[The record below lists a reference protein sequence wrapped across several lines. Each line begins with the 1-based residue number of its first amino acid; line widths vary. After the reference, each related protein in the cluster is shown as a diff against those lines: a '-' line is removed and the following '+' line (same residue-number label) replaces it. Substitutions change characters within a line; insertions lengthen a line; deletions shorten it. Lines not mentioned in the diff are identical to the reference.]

1 MQIVEV
7 NIPLSPELEQTL
19 TNTLQS
25 IQESSTKSFV
35 ALERMA
41 SGLEYYARVQ
51 TMLLGILVVV
61 CVLTLVILLVR
72 DRQLRNVIVAA
83 WKRLRRVS

>member
-25 IQESSTKSFV
+25 IQESSTKSFA